1 MISNEI
7 VVNYK
12 IVYLIE
18 IYNFEIRRSFFHLG
32 SFVQLKKIEFQ
43 NLNASNRI
51 LGPYMVSNEKVM
63 NYKVVDCVE
72 IYNFDIKFVSI

>member
-7 VVNYK
+7 VVNYE

-18 IYNFEIRRSFFHLG
+18 IYNYEIWRSFFHLG
-32 SFVQLKKIEFQ
+32 SFVQFKKIEFQ
-43 NLNASNRI
+43 NLSASNRI
-51 LGPYMVSNEKVM
+51 LGPYMVSNKKVI

-72 IYNFDIKFVSI
+72 IYNFDVKFVFI